1 MQFGGGG
8 LPRAAWQDGGGSFG
22 ADRAD
27 VRPLHREAYP
37 PAAHRADRGAVPL
50 PRFAGPRSAVAL
62 DHCRPF
68 QLSAQSS
75 AEAQFGEDNTMAPVA
90 ELTDRISDEFPESAA
105 AIPAY
110 LSNHYWWAYM
120 RPWAVWIFDRQW
132 VVNVLLYGHY
142 AKLRDA
148 AFAEF
153 ASNLSGRTLQISCCY
168 GDLTPRMT
176 SLVGEAHGRIDVVD
190 IVPVQIENTQRK
202 IGGAPHAHC
211 HRMDAEA
218 LKFPD
223 SSFDN
228 VLLFFLLHEIP
239 HESRERTIAE
249 AFRVLEAGWHGGRDR
264 FRRPEAVASASLSLV
279 ADSWHDRAVRQIFMA
294 RRALRSSRNAE
305 PELEAQFLFRRTL
318 SEAGQSR
325 C

>member
-1 MQFGGGG
+1 
-8 LPRAAWQDGGGSFG
+8 
-22 ADRAD
+22 
-27 VRPLHREAYP
+27 
-37 PAAHRADRGAVPL
+37 
-50 PRFAGPRSAVAL
+50 
-62 DHCRPF
+62 
-68 QLSAQSS
+68 
-75 AEAQFGEDNTMAPVA
+75 MAPVA

-249 AFRVLEAGWHGGRDR
+249 AFRVLKPGGTVVVIDFGAPKPWHPLRYLWLPILGMIEPFARSLWRGELCAALETPNLNWKRNSYFGGL
-264 FRRPEAVASASLSLV
+264 FQKLV
-279 ADSWHDRAVRQIFMA
+279 
-294 RRALRSSRNAE
+294 SRGVN
-305 PELEAQFLFRRTL
+305 
-318 SEAGQSR
+318 
-325 C
+325 